1 MRPRGVATRLRQLAA
16 EALGRM
22 TEEELN
28 EALVG
33 MGEERVHTLRRI
45 RGGMKGVAA

>member
-1 MRPRGVATRLRQLAA
+1 VHAKLRQMAA

-22 TEEELN
+22 TETELN
-28 EALVG
+28 DALVG